1 MLIAHAWVLEL
12 KVEFEWLHFY
22 TAQLTQ
28 FIDLIKGIEWIQT
41 SYLNIIS
48 ATFSQRKIQSFVIH
62 VIFSSLITNCS
73 PFHSRNGKKTI
84 SSIDITI
91 FWGKNDEKSHQVPS
105 DEHRHWTQHVCFVIS
120 LCRQNVYPEYYSAE
134 LYIKI
139 MNSALFFSELSFQ
152 QWKKLKFQA
161 VHKSFQYLLPGKL
174 STRGK
179 SCFYHCQNNPTRIY
193 RFS

>member
-73 PFHSRNGKKTI
+73 PFH
-84 SSIDITI
+84 
-91 FWGKNDEKSHQVPS
+91 
-105 DEHRHWTQHVCFVIS
+105 
-120 LCRQNVYPEYYSAE
+120 
-134 LYIKI
+134 
-139 MNSALFFSELSFQ
+139 
-152 QWKKLKFQA
+152 
-161 VHKSFQYLLPGKL
+161 
-174 STRGK
+174 
-179 SCFYHCQNNPTRIY
+179 
-193 RFS
+193 